1 MKKDNVIALLIG
13 FSLSLLVSFYT
24 VEYKNHKLEK
34 QVTVLEQ
41 RNDGLHKQLQRTQYQ
56 LKKVS
61 EESADKTAKIA
72 DLTGNGG

>member
-13 FSLSLLVSFYT
+13 LSLSLLVSFYT

-41 RNDGLHKQLQRTQYQ
+41 RNDALHNQLKRTQYQ
-56 LKKVS
+56 LKKAKKQNV
-61 EESADKTAKIA
+61 EQTARIA
-72 DLTGNGG
+72 ELTGNGG